1 MESIMKVKDL
11 IKSLSQYDQE
21 LDIIFCDS
29 SYNNLDDDEVNRDLM
44 IGKDVTMCYGFYDKN
59 IDGVIPLECN
69 DSRVNCL
76 EISIQDFQLE
86 Y

>member
-1 MESIMKVKDL
+1 MKVKDL

-44 IGKDVTMCYGFYDKN
+44 IGKDAIMRYGLYDQDL
-59 IDGVIPLECN
+59 DGVIPVECT

-76 EISIQDFQLE
+76 ELSTQDFQLDP
-86 Y
+86 YI

>member
-1 MESIMKVKDL
+1 MKVKDL

-29 SYNNLDDDEVNRDLM
+29 SYNNLDDDEVNRNLV
-44 IGKDVTMCYGFYDKN
+44 IGKDAIICYGLYDKD
-59 IDGVIPLECN
+59 IDGVIPVERT

-76 EISIQDFQLE
+76 ELSIKDFQLDP
-86 Y
+86 YI

>member
-1 MESIMKVKDL
+1 
-11 IKSLSQYDQE
+11 
-21 LDIIFCDS
+21 
-29 SYNNLDDDEVNRDLM
+29 M
-44 IGKDVTMCYGFYDKN
+44 IGKDAIMCYCIYDKDL
-59 IDGVIPLECN
+59 DGVIPLEYT

>member
-1 MESIMKVKDL
+1 MKVKDL

-44 IGKDVTMCYGFYDKN
+44 IGKDVTMCYGFYDRN
-59 IDGVIPLECN
+59 IDGVIPVECT
-69 DSRVNCL
+69 DYRVNCL
-76 EISIQDFQLE
+76 ELSIQDFQLE
-86 Y
+86 H

>member
-1 MESIMKVKDL
+1 MKVKDL

-29 SYNNLDDDEVNRDLM
+29 SYNNLDDEVNRDLM
-44 IGKDVTMCYGFYDKN
+44 IGKDAIMRYGLYDQDL
-59 IDGVIPLECN
+59 DGVIPVECT

-76 EISIQDFQLE
+76 ELSIQDFQLDQRI
-86 Y
+86 

>member
-1 MESIMKVKDL
+1 MKVKDL

-21 LDIIFCDS
+21 LDIVFCDS

-44 IGKDVTMCYGFYDKN
+44 IGKDAIMRYGFYDK
-59 IDGVIPLECN
+59 DLYGVIPVECT

-76 EISIQDFQLE
+76 ELSIQNFQLDP
-86 Y
+86 YS

>member
-1 MESIMKVKDL
+1 MKVKDL
-11 IKSLSQYDQE
+11 IKTLSQYDQE

-29 SYNNLDDDEVNRDLM
+29 SYGSIDYEDGEINRDIV
-44 IGKDVTMCYGFYDKN
+44 IGKDVNMCYGFYDKN
-59 IDGVIPLECN
+59 IDGVIPLEHN

-86 Y
+86 H